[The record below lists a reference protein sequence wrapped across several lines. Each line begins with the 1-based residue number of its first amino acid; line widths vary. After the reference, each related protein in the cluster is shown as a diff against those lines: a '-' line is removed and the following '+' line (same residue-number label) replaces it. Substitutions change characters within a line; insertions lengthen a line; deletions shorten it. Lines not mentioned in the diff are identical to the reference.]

1 MLTQEQREHFDSLDA
16 RVQLEYDYEQ
26 AGFDFEDIF
35 KRVRETTKN
44 GNVYMLAFDNP
55 FGDKDVPDLQDI
67 VDAKKLA
74 CESFNTLREVASDA
88 ADFSLDK
95 QEYDDD
101 FCNNMSDILSNL
113 QWTEKAIEALQPYF
127 VIPVE
132 VYETCGYSQGDY
144 AYVVLFDKDVT
155 DKKRNEEVKQD
166 IDHAFWDVPIYCRL
180 AFGDGS
186 DFLADSVDRYEYD
199 KEKYAHGLAEQ
210 VKSEIPDIE
219 AFEEYLLEIMPD
231 EPTN

>member
-1 MLTQEQREHFDSLDA
+1 MLTKEQREHFDSLNA

-26 AGFDFEDIF
+26 ARFDFEDMF
-35 KRVRETTKN
+35 KKVRKN
-44 GNVYMLAFDNP
+44 GNIYMLAFDNS
-55 FGDKDVPDLQDI
+55 FGDGDAPDLQDI
-67 VDAKKLA
+67 VDVKKLA

-88 ADFSLDK
+88 ADFSFDK

-101 FCNNMSDILSNL
+101 FCHNMSDILSSL

-132 VYETCGYSQGDY
+132 IYETCGYSQGDY

-155 DKKRNEEVKQD
+155 DKKRNKEVKQS
-166 IDHAFWDVPIYCRL
+166 IDHAFWDAPIYCRL

-186 DFLADSVDRYEYD
+186 DFLTDNVDRYEYD
-199 KEKYAHGLAEQ
+199 KEEYARDLAEQ

-231 EPTN
+231 EPTS

>member
-1 MLTQEQREHFDSLDA
+1 ME
-16 RVQLEYDYEQ
+16 
-26 AGFDFEDIF
+26 I
-35 KRVRETTKN
+35 
-44 GNVYMLAFDNP
+44 
-55 FGDKDVPDLQDI
+55 
-67 VDAKKLA
+67 
-74 CESFNTLREVASDA
+74 
-88 ADFSLDK
+88 
-95 QEYDDD
+95 
-101 FCNNMSDILSNL
+101 
-113 QWTEKAIEALQPYF
+113 
-127 VIPVE
+127 
-132 VYETCGYSQGDY
+132 YETCGYSQGDY

-199 KEKYAHGLAEQ
+199 KEKYAHDLAEQ

>member
-16 RVQLEYDYEQ
+16 RVHLEYGYEQ

-35 KRVRETTKN
+35 KRVRETTRN
-44 GNVYMLAFDNP
+44 GNVYMLAFNNP
-55 FGDKDVPDLQDI
+55 FGDKGVPDLKDI

-74 CESFNTLREVASDA
+74 CESFNTLREVANDA

-95 QEYDDD
+95 QEYDGD
-101 FCNNMSDILSNL
+101 FCSNMSDILSSL

-127 VIPVE
+127 IIPVE
-132 VYETCGYSQGDY
+132 IYETHGYNQGDY

-166 IDHAFWDVPIYCRL
+166 IDHVFWDVPIYCRL

-186 DFLADSVDRYEYD
+186 DFFADSVDCYEYD
-199 KEKYAHGLAEQ
+199 KEKYAHDLVEQ

>member
-16 RVQLEYDYEQ
+16 RVHVEYDYEQ

-35 KRVRETTKN
+35 KRVRETTKS
-44 GNVYMLAFDNP
+44 GNTYMLALNNP

-74 CESFNTLREVASDA
+74 CESFNTLREVANDA

-95 QEYDDD
+95 QGYDDD
-101 FCNNMSDILSNL
+101 FCHNMSDILSSL
-113 QWTEKAIEALQPYF
+113 QWSEKAIEALQPYF

-132 VYETCGYSQGDY
+132 IYETRGYCQGDY

-166 IDHAFWDVPIYCRL
+166 IDHVFWDVPIYCRL

-186 DFLADSVDRYEYD
+186 DFIADNVDRYQYD
-199 KEKYAHGLAEQ
+199 KEEYAQDLLTQ
-210 VKSEIPDIE
+210 VRAEIPDIE

-231 EPTN
+231 EPTS